1 MRKVGGETILL
12 PSAVSLRGWGS
23 TAGERF
29 RLPGPLGCDK
39 QLCGPS
45 EPSLLGPISAAL
57 AKALGKNGGKRP
69 KVATALRLPLGT
81 KRTFEQLP
89 ASLSRK
95 WTSIQLPAPSGSLS

>member
-45 EPSLLGPISAAL
+45 GPSLLGPISAAL
-57 AKALGKNGGKRP
+57 AKALRKNGGKRP
-69 KVATALRLPLGT
+69 QSSDSIAVAVRYKTNIRATPG
-81 KRTFEQLP
+81 
-89 ASLSRK
+89 
-95 WTSIQLPAPSGSLS
+95 